1 MFLPK
6 ISCLITTIPHM
17 NYWDQLNSGKNFWK
31 FWNGPLYRN
40 KSGPSPLLN
49 VAVYWKS
56 SNTKACANRLSQI
69 LTNNIDNR
77 GRGIG
82 LRIYVRYCSFQ
93 FLITEYQLRLPNIT
107 PYSILQYIG
116 KVATPKLVQRNCLR
130 FLVPFLWGGI
140 FDKRSTLFV
149 ILCQWVPYN
158 KCKVVLAVLTKHLC

>member
-6 ISCLITTIPHM
+6 RSCLITTILHM
-17 NYWDQLNSGKNFWK
+17 NYWDQLNSRKNFWK

-69 LTNNIDNR
+69 LANNIDNG

-82 LRIYVRYCSFQ
+82 LRIYVGYCSFQ
-93 FLITEYQLRLPNIT
+93 CLITEDQLRLPNIT
-107 PYSILQYIG
+107 PLLNLAIYWQSSNTEACA
-116 KVATPKLVQRNCLR
+116 KKLPQSPCAA
-130 FLVPFLWGGI
+130 
-140 FDKRSTLFV
+140 FV
-149 ILCQWVPYN
+149 RWCFW
-158 KCKVVLAVLTKHLC
+158 